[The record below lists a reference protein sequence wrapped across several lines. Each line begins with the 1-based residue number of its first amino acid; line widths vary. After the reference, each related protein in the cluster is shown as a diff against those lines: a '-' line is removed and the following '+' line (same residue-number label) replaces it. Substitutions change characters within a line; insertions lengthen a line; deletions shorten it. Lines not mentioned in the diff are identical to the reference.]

1 MACQN
6 KGYYAQ
12 IDSPEDA
19 KRKVLEY
26 ALVMARPM
34 VLYQADHPVHWSPV
48 FVGGYSSLLGRDN
61 EGKRKLVTTVSTPV
75 FDRRNHSVRVANL
88 LGVVGTDVPIEEIQK
103 VIPRHKL
110 GANGYSFIVDNNGR
124 LLYHPDLRPL
134 SDNGHYMTMLKPKY
148 HSIDLTETEVPEI
161 ELHSNGISGNAH
173 DRMDEN
179 TQALFDVSWASLMP
193 LAFNQRNVIAF
204 DCSQMRQ
211 EMVSQKEG
219 EMELTVLTH
228 LDDMKRVALRTQK
241 YVESFFIRDYFKN
254 LFLKFKLKLF
264 LKIQFTAS
272 KTSTKK
278 I

>member
-1 MACQN
+1 MPVRIFTYLIGKDSSSAENLHNMACQN
-6 KGYYAQ
+6 KGFYAQ
-12 IDSPEDA
+12 INSPEDA
-19 KRKVLEY
+19 KKKVPEY

-75 FDRRNHSVRVANL
+75 FDRRNHSTRVANL

-110 GANGYSFIVDNNGR
+110 GANGYLFIVDNNGR
-124 LLYHPDLRPL
+124 LLYHPDLRPI
-134 SDNGHYMTMLKPKY
+134 SDNGNYMTLLKPKY

-161 ELHSNGISGNAH
+161 ELSTNGNAGTAQ

-179 TQALFDVSWASLMP
+179 TQALFDVRTNKIDGCRHILMKHFVHT
-193 LAFNQRNVIAF
+193 L
-204 DCSQMRQ
+204 QMRQ

-219 EMELTVLTH
+219 EMEITVLTH
-228 LDDMKRVALRTQK
+228 GDDMKRLTLRTQK
-241 YVESFFIRDYFKN
+241 
-254 LFLKFKLKLF
+254 
-264 LKIQFTAS
+264 
-272 KTSTKK
+272 
-278 I
+278 

>member
-1 MACQN
+1 MPVRLFTYLVGKDSGSAENLHNMACQN

-12 IDSPEDA
+12 INSPEDA
-19 KRKVLEY
+19 KQKILEY
-26 ALVMARPM
+26 GLVMARPM

-134 SDNGHYMTMLKPKY
+134 TDNGQYMSMLKPKY

-161 ELHSNGISGNAH
+161 ELLNVNNPGNSH

-179 TQALFDVSWASLMP
+179 TQALFDVRNIHLHFHNSSSLP
-193 LAFNQRNVIAF
+193 FIKFRLLPDEARNGFA
-204 DCSQMRQ
+204 
-211 EMVSQKEG
+211 EG
-219 EMELTVLTH
+219 RRDGTNGFGALGWYEES
-228 LDDMKRVALRTQK
+228 RVA
-241 YVESFFIRDYFKN
+241 Y
-254 LFLKFKLKLF
+254 
-264 LKIQFTAS
+264 S
-272 KTSTKK
+272 KVR
-278 I
+278 

>member
-6 KGYYAQ
+6 KGFFAQ
-12 IDSPEDA
+12 INSPEDA
-19 KRKVLEY
+19 KQKVLEY

-34 VLYQADHPVHWSPV
+34 VLYQAEHPVHWSPV

-124 LLYHPDLRPL
+124 LLYHPDLRPF
-134 SDNGHYMTMLKPKY
+134 SDNSQYMTMLKPKY

-161 ELHSNGISGNAH
+161 ELMANGGNSH
-173 DRMDEN
+173 DRIDEN
-179 TQALFDVSWASLMP
+179 KQALYDVSIRRCRYPFLPPGSFTNEKCLRFP
-193 LAFNQRNVIAF
+193 
-204 DCSQMRQ
+204 QMRQ

-219 EMELTVLTH
+219 EMEITVLAH

-241 YVESFFIRDYFKN
+241 
-254 LFLKFKLKLF
+254 
-264 LKIQFTAS
+264 
-272 KTSTKK
+272 
-278 I
+278 